1 MAVNGVSFD
10 DAKVSQSKAVQ
21 YWNKATAEEK
31 GELTRIYGSDFEKR
45 MLSQDGTEY
54 KIDDVS
60 YDAAKEAGK
69 EATAESVGY
78 DGSKDQGT
86 VNHLLVNPANG
97 VGSAAALV
105 VGNIVAKKVGEKAV
119 NVLGKSV
126 VKSAVGKTC
135 GEIGTKTVGD
145 KTVKTLGDESA
156 KKLGKSVGAWVA
168 ATLAAAEATRYL
180 AAKPN
185 EEQVEA
191 ANALYENELPQGQMS
206 LDEAQENMNDASE
219 EIAEKGE
226 EAEEKNEEANAQIEE
241 NKILFDFYRQQY
253 EAVKAKKESG
263 QELTE
268 DEKALAKQLTP
279 VMQQLGEG
287 ITTTMEDTS
296 QEVSDLQSDIG
307 EKQDVF
313 DESGETI
320 AEVEG
325 ITEYAEGFDES
336 TRTMTYVESVNQGLN
351 ATSAGIAV
359 GQLVATNVFGINL
372 PFIALGTYAAA
383 VSGTGMTKQ
392 LGYASQM
399 TDEIHARRDV
409 QEFNA
414 ETTEAYEEHLDNFD
428 DTQAV
433 IEDLELEEPE
443 DMAVPQDASSVTAD
457 NGANNANNNSAN
469 PFLGG
474 VQQDSN
480 NTNNNTN
487 QTRGGNSAEDD
498 KKPKDVK

>member
-21 YWNKATAEEK
+21 YWNQATAEEK

-69 EATAESVGY
+69 EATADSVGY
-78 DGSKDQGT
+78 DGHKTG
-86 VNHLLVNPANG
+86 
-97 VGSAAALV
+97 AAIIDAGGAAV
-105 VGNIVAKKVGEKAV
+105 STAATFGAKAV
-119 NVLGKSV
+119 GQ
-126 VKSAVGKTC
+126 AA
-135 GEIGTKTVGD
+135 
-145 KTVKTLGDESA
+145 VKTFTKKAADGAA
-156 KKLGKSVGAWVA
+156 KELSKKAVTKIAGKNGTTATATKNVGMWVA
-168 ATLAAAEATRYL
+168 ATLAAAEATLYL
-180 AAKPN
+180 TRKPN
-185 EEQVEA
+185 KDQVDA
-191 ANALYENELPQGQMS
+191 GKALYESELPQGQAS
-206 LDEAQENMNDASE
+206 LEEAQNNMNDASE

-253 EAVKAKKESG
+253 EAIKAKKESG

-268 DEKALAKQLTP
+268 DEKALVKQLTP
-279 VMQQLGEG
+279 IMQQLGED

-296 QEVSDLQSDIG
+296 QEVTDLQSDIE

-313 DESGETI
+313 DESGETM

-325 ITEYAEGFDES
+325 MTEYAEGFDEN
-336 TRTMTYVESVNQGLN
+336 TRTMCYVESAAQGLN

-359 GQLVATNVFGINL
+359 AQLASTNVFGINT
-372 PFIALGTYAAA
+372 PFIALGTYAGI
-383 VSGTGMTKQ
+383 VSGKGMIDQ
-392 LGYASQM
+392 LGYASSM

-414 ETTEAYEEHLDNFD
+414 ETTEAYEVHLDKFD
-428 DTQAV
+428 ETQAV

-474 VQQDSN
+474 AQQDSN